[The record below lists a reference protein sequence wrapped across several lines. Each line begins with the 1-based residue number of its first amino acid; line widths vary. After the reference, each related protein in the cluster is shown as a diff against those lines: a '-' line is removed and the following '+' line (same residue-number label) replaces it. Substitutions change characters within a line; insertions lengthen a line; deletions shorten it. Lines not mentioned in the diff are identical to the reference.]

1 MAVKALGRGREEQGQ
16 LGLRVDDAVAA
27 RRAQMRRR
35 AGLRVVPPASDLPCN
50 GAQGSP
56 ADFARRTRFVSA
68 VAPVEAPS
76 RPAPASSPGRPGES
90 VLAPAPRAIPTF
102 ESDTTFEAAV
112 AQAQRVATPV
122 RAGERLRRARGEQV
136 LADVVVAGEP
146 GEHAQAV
153 REEQVN
159 AAPSRRGY
167 RFTLRGQRV
176 LVALGFAIAIAAGA
190 IVGNLIGPP
199 ELPEETSTM
208 VVQSGDSL
216 WSIASALADPGEDLR
231 PLMSEIRELNGLE
244 TAYIASGQQLV
255 IPSN

>member
-1 MAVKALGRGREEQGQ
+1 M
-16 LGLRVDDAVAA
+16 
-27 RRAQMRRR
+27 
-35 AGLRVVPPASDLPCN
+35 
-50 GAQGSP
+50 
-56 ADFARRTRFVSA
+56 
-68 VAPVEAPS
+68 
-76 RPAPASSPGRPGES
+76 
-90 VLAPAPRAIPTF
+90 
-102 ESDTTFEAAV
+102 
-112 AQAQRVATPV
+112 
-122 RAGERLRRARGEQV
+122 
-136 LADVVVAGEP
+136 VVAGEP
-146 GEHAQAV
+146 GEHAGGA
-153 REEQVN
+153 RGAVN

>member
-56 ADFARRTRFVSA
+56 ADFARRARFVSA

-102 ESDTTFEAAV
+102 ESDTMFEAAV
-112 AQAQRVATPV
+112 AQAQRCHA
-122 RAGERLRRARGEQV
+122 RAKGCAFGGSAASRSPPTWWWRASR
-136 LADVVVAGEP
+136 ANT
-146 GEHAQAV
+146 QAV
-153 REEQVN
+153 REEQ
-159 AAPSRRGY
+159 
-167 RFTLRGQRV
+167 
-176 LVALGFAIAIAAGA
+176 
-190 IVGNLIGPP
+190 
-199 ELPEETSTM
+199 
-208 VVQSGDSL
+208 
-216 WSIASALADPGEDLR
+216 
-231 PLMSEIRELNGLE
+231 
-244 TAYIASGQQLV
+244 
-255 IPSN
+255 